1 MSMLGKTFVVTGG
14 ASGIGLAIVRKL
26 VQMSAS
32 VHVIDWSDTFQDL
45 DAEEGK
51 VWFYPSVDVSKRE
64 DVTKAFNSIAERT
77 PKLHGLVN
85 CAGIVRQHPTTVEN
99 DAIFKQVLDVNLGG
113 TWNVTTEFM
122 RVVNAEDATAKKP
135 DTSIVNIGST
145 SSYRG
150 FPFIPGYVASK
161 HAVLGLTRAW
171 AQEFGPLGIRV
182 NMIGPGV
189 VATPMTKVEGGS
201 AKVDALTGIPVALDR
216 LAEPEEIADVA
227 HYLLGSSASYV
238 NGQGIEV
245 NGGWLG

>member
-1 MSMLGKTFVVTGG
+1 MSMLGKPFVVTDG

-26 VQMSAS
+26 VQ
-32 VHVIDWSDTFQDL
+32 IFQDL
-45 DAEEGK
+45 GAKEGK
-51 VWFYPSVDVSKRE
+51 VWFYPSVDVIKRK

-85 CAGIVRQHPTTVEN
+85 CAGIVRQHPATVEN
-99 DAIFKQVLDVNLGG
+99 DAIFKQVLDINLGG

-161 HAVLGLTRAW
+161 HAVLGLT
-171 AQEFGPLGIRV
+171 
-182 NMIGPGV
+182 
-189 VATPMTKVEGGS
+189 TPMKF
-201 AKVDALTGIPVALDR
+201 
-216 LAEPEEIADVA
+216 
-227 HYLLGSSASYV
+227 
-238 NGQGIEV
+238 
-245 NGGWLG
+245 